1 MGKKSKRYRADVA
14 KQPKETLPLGDAV
27 AALKKIQRDQ
37 VRPNGRS
44 SYAFGR

>member
-27 AALKKIQRDQ
+27 AALKKYSATKFDKRSKFIC
-37 VRPNGRS
+37 VGR
-44 SYAFGR
+44 